1 MLGASNKKGMNMT
14 DKEFLREIER
24 QEKRFA
30 EAKSGRGRMLA
41 KSARDYLAVL
51 QDAEKK
57 SAAAESTYKAAKSSL
72 EKLEAAAKTAE
83 NIVKTKAAEAQ
94 KLRAKMVSLRK
105 IVKNCDSLKSKAN
118 VARLRLVEKV
128 DRLKT
133 MPVE

>member
-1 MLGASNKKGMNMT
+1 MT

-30 EAKSGRGRMLA
+30 AAKSGRGRMLA

-51 QDAEKK
+51 LDAEKK
-57 SAAAESTYKAAKSSL
+57 SAAAEATYKSAKSSL
-72 EKLEAAAKTAE
+72 EKLEAAAKAAE
-83 NIVKTKAAEAQ
+83 DVMKAKAAEAQ
-94 KLRAKMVSLRK
+94 KLRGKMVGLRK